1 MFEKIKDIIAE
12 QAGVDSN
19 ELTSETCLKDDL
31 NLDSLNAVEIIMALE
46 DEFDI
51 EISEDEAEN
60 FETIGDIYEF
70 INNLKK
76 KGCTS

>member
-1 MFEKIKDIIAE
+1 MFEKIKDIISE

-70 INNLKK
+70 INHL
-76 KGCTS
+76 

>member
-60 FETIGDIYEF
+60 FETIGEIYEF
-70 INNLKK
+70 INNL
-76 KGCTS
+76 

>member
-70 INNLKK
+70 INNL
-76 KGCTS
+76 